1 MFWTVFTLI
10 LIVSAISVD
19 VFSDVTVI
27 SQDMGLIL
35 KWNPPKNSTEQ
46 NFTYTAEFRSDGYQ
60 PFKTVCW
67 STSSLSCDFTDMVS
81 AFGVYEL
88 RVRTE
93 REGNSSDWIVKEN
106 IFLDK
111 ISERG
116 LISFKFQQMV
126 AIFTQHQRNGY
137 KKNRATKCVFKTLR
151 AFWLQD
157 LINVCLLL
165 TGTVYIYIFAS
176 HSLVFFPFSLF
187 QYLCERPKSSLF
199 LAMQNSPQP
208 EERYHEVSIVQC
220 LDDPSALQQ
229 LQQAQGS
236 NRTRPYKQSQSRM
249 FLT

>member
-1 MFWTVFTLI
+1 MQLLSNGRLLPICLYNIMLMSCVWSLLLTGKVP
-10 LIVSAISVD
+10 SPE
-19 VFSDVTVI
+19 DVTVI

-46 NFTYTAEFRSDGYQ
+46 NFTYTAEFSGYQ

-116 LISFKFQQMV
+116 LIC
-126 AIFTQHQRNGY
+126 I
-137 KKNRATKCVFKTLR
+137 
-151 AFWLQD
+151 
-157 LINVCLLL
+157 
-165 TGTVYIYIFAS
+165 
-176 HSLVFFPFSLF
+176 
-187 QYLCERPKSSLF
+187 
-199 LAMQNSPQP
+199 
-208 EERYHEVSIVQC
+208 
-220 LDDPSALQQ
+220 
-229 LQQAQGS
+229 
-236 NRTRPYKQSQSRM
+236 
-249 FLT
+249 